1 MRNHYV
7 RASAAG
13 GEQAAYVTDNL
24 VFHLDAANTSCY
36 SGSGTT
42 VNSLVNNHTNNY
54 MGEMSW
60 TSDSN
65 NTGGYFHMTTGD
77 TKGMD
82 FPYSKDFEI
91 TERDSSTAVNDYT
104 FEWWWYGTSHP
115 SNQNF
120 PLYFGFTSIS
130 NQGQLEN
137 ISTSNLG
144 NYMMYKQCN
153 NAQKRDR
160 FYYRPDN
167 TSENSVMRDPSTWSG
182 SRWQHY
188 VLTKDSTVLKL
199 YVDKSLQETETNSKL
214 SIRASSN
221 TKTFQIFPL
230 YSGHSSQM
238 NARLGIMR
246 LYQGKALTATEIT
259 QNYDAEKSR
268 YT

>member
-1 MRNHYV
+1 MRNHFV
-7 RASAAG
+7 RAAAG

-24 VFHLDAANTSCY
+24 VFHLDAANTDCY

-54 MGEMSW
+54 WGGIQWS
-60 TSDSN
+60 SDSG
-65 NTGGYFHMTTGD
+65 NTGGYFYMDSGD
-77 TKGMD
+77 TKGID
-82 FPYSKDFEI
+82 FPYSKDFEV
-91 TERDSSTAVNDYT
+91 TERDSSTAVSDYT
-104 FEWWWYGTSHP
+104 FEWWWFGTQHP

-120 PLYFGFTSIS
+120 PLYFGFTNIS
-130 NQGQLEN
+130 NQGQLQN
-137 ISTSNLG
+137 ISSSNRG

-153 NAQKRDR
+153 VSSKRDR
-160 FYYRPDN
+160 FYYKPD
-167 TSENSVMRDPSTWSG
+167 TGSENAIMRDPSTWTG
-182 SRWQHY
+182 SKWQHY

-199 YVDKSLQETETNSKL
+199 YVDKSLQETETMNDL

-230 YSGHSSQM
+230 YSGQSSQM
-238 NARLGIMR
+238 TARLGIMR
-246 LYQGKALTATEIT
+246 LYQGKALTAAEVE